1 MSLLSTLSRELFD
14 YEREETTGEIIFFK
28 LFELFVAYCTIQYA
42 WAWGFY
48 ILRLSDVVL
57 ELGVAIYIDANLF
70 FGNGLAMVVAGIITV
85 CVLLGFFRI
94 SKWGYVI
101 AMLLLHLQFA
111 IRFTQGEIP
120 HSSNVI
126 GMTLMGLALGVFMF
140 NDAKYRRRFTM
151 GFTYF
156 FVGLGY
162 FMAAICKL
170 IGTGIFW
177 SNGKHLWIWIHEK
190 AIDAFAYTG
199 ILDYNI
205 LQEVSLSSAF
215 FATTILTIGLLSEF
229 FAWAMWWRKF
239 RTVIILAVLGLH
251 MGIYLVMNIMFW
263 QTFFELILLAF
274 PFAVWIDKALDAYA
288 TSQTKNRINQI
299 GLRFA

>member
-14 YEREETTGEIIFFK
+14 YEREETTGEVVFFK

-48 ILRLSDVVL
+48 IQRLSDVVL
-57 ELGVAIYIDANLF
+57 ELGIAIYIDPYLF
-70 FGNGLAMVVAGIITV
+70 FDNGLSLVVAAIITLGV
-85 CVLLGFFRI
+85 ILGFFRV
-94 SKWGYVI
+94 SRYGYVV

-126 GMTLMGLALGVFMF
+126 GMTLMGLAIGVFMF
-140 NDAKYRRRFTM
+140 SDAKHRRRFTM

-177 SNGKHLWIWIHEK
+177 SSGKHLWIWIHEK

-205 LQEVSLSSAF
+205 LQEISLSSAF

-239 RTVIILAVLGLH
+239 RTITILAVLGLH

-274 PFAVWIDKALDAYA
+274 PWAIWIDKGLDAY
-288 TSQTKNRINQI
+288 TPSHTRDRITQI